1 MDKKQEELFVL
12 EKKHFE
18 TEQMLSSCHDREKEK
33 IKEQFDREQ
42 ESIEQKHKDFDDLE
56 FKQLEVNF
64 LYFSSSL
71 HIWCKN
77 VIRIDRK
84 KLQKVNEI
92 CDPVSCEASQYIL
105 VHVFV

>member
-1 MDKKQEELFVL
+1 MDKKQEELFDL

-56 FKQLEVNF
+56 FKQLEVTF
-64 LYFSSSL
+64 HYYAASL
-71 HIWCKN
+71 HDITDWLSCTN
-77 VIRIDRK
+77 S
-84 KLQKVNEI
+84 VNQN
-92 CDPVSCEASQYIL
+92 PRYTFS
-105 VHVFV
+105 